1 MMPALLRREPRAVY
15 RIYSEDEYL
24 AGIDPFTDWDVPPPA
39 EETKRGRTLQRFAG
53 AAALTGAVGTVGGVV
68 GLSLHAHSAGRREIA
83 ERLVPSIGMA
93 APRESASTV
102 QVRSV
107 QVRLPHVAQWN
118 RPHRKHA
125 DWRAPVRV
133 TLAPVRRIQT
143 HTVVQTPARVVA
155 VSTPQ
160 SAPAPVASTAQSTP
174 AEAEAA
180 AAAAARPRAQSE
192 FGFER

>member
-1 MMPALLRREPRAVY
+1 MTPALLRRQPRAVY

-24 AGIDPFTDWDVPPPA
+24 DGVNPFTDWDVPPPG

-68 GLSLHAHSAGRREIA
+68 GLSLHAHSADRREIA
-83 ERLVPSIGMA
+83 ERLVPSIRMA
-93 APRESASTV
+93 APRESTV

-107 QVRLPHVAQWN
+107 QVRRPHVAQWN

-125 DWRAPVRV
+125 NWRAPVRV

-155 VSTPQ
+155 GSTPQ

-174 AEAEAA
+174 AEAAAEAA
-180 AAAAARPRAQSE
+180 PRPRAQSE